1 MTVYSKP
8 LSNHI
13 IKEKHNSM
21 FKNNYMLTEFYD
33 VMSIPKLIQE
43 AERLKFSK
51 HFTVAAKVLQIAQK
65 KMYKNK
71 EKRLDYLLK
80 YPMYLQLC
88 GKEYSGWM
96 EFFSIKKLLFSYEK
110 DNKITLS
117 ELLFYESKI
126 SNVMSI
132 FQERKKEYASTI
144 FYILR
149 SYIETLLSLY
159 HNIIQQKE
167 RESSATDKN
176 LKKSFHDLSIQGKH
190 YLNLKKASF
199 QIVSMLATPLHRI
212 GYLPLL
218 ESYFDLTK
226 ETLKDIPNI
235 DYLTLEEQ
243 VQEIFNNYKEM
254 NEIF

>member
-13 IKEKHNSM
+13 VEEKHRGV
-21 FKNNYMLTEFYD
+21 FQNNDTLTEFYD
-33 VMSIPKLIQE
+33 ALSVPKLIQE

-51 HFTVAAKVLQIAQK
+51 HFTMAAQVLQIAQK

-144 FYILR
+144 FYTLR
-149 SYIETLLSLY
+149 SYIETLLSLH
-159 HNIIQQKE
+159 HNIIKQKKQE
-167 RESSATDKN
+167 FSTTDEN
-176 LKKSFHDLSIQGKH
+176 LKKSFRGLSTQGEH
-190 YLNLKKASF
+190 YLKLKQASF
-199 QIVSMLATPLHRI
+199 QIVSMLAPPLHRI

-243 VQEIFNNYKEM
+243 VQEIFNNYIRMDEV
-254 NEIF
+254 F

>member
-13 IKEKHNSM
+13 VEEKHRGV
-21 FKNNYMLTEFYD
+21 FQNNNTLTEFYD
-33 VMSIPKLIQE
+33 AMSVPKLIQE

-51 HFTVAAKVLQIAQK
+51 HFTMAAQALQIAQK

-110 DNKITLS
+110 NNEITLS

-144 FYILR
+144 FYTLR
-149 SYIETLLSLY
+149 SYIEILLSLH

-167 RESSATDKN
+167 QEFSTTDEN
-176 LKKSFHDLSIQGKH
+176 LKKSFRSLSIQGEH
-190 YLNLKKASF
+190 YLKLKQASF

-243 VQEIFNNYKEM
+243 VQEIFNNYIRVDEV
-254 NEIF
+254 F